1 MAGSGTPNL
10 TLDGSANQAIEDF
23 NANGGTVV
31 FDGTATQSVEQRMC
45 KVLPQ
50 PDHRREE
57 HLGAGHPTSLSPASF
72 LNLGTLG
79 AHGHKI
85 IK

>member
-31 FDGTATQSVEQRMC
+31 FDGTGTQSVNSGGKAFHNLTIAARSTLELDSDVIVAV
-45 KVLPQ
+45 VLV
-50 PDHRREE
+50 
-57 HLGAGHPTSLSPASF
+57 
-72 LNLGTLG
+72 NLGTLG